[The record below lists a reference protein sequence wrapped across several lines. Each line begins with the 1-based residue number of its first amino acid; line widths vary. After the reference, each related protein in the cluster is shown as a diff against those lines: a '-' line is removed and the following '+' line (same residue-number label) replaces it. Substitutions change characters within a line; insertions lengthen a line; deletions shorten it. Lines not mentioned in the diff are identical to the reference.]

1 MKLTPYITVNDAA
14 RAIEFYC
21 SALGARE
28 TGARFTEPG
37 GRVGHAEISFGD
49 YPLMLSDEYPEF
61 GAVSPA
67 TLGGSTVLLHLYVDD
82 VDATVEKARSLGA
95 RVLRPAAEQD
105 YGDRAATI
113 QDPFGHRW
121 MVSTRKETVDK
132 ATLQQRVGDTYRID

>member
-37 GRVGHAEISFGD
+37 GKVGHAEISFGD

>member
-1 MKLTPYITVNDAA
+1 MKLTPYITVNDAT

-37 GRVGHAEISFGD
+37 GKVGHAEISFDD

-61 GAVSPA
+61 GAISPS
-67 TLGGSTVLLHLYVDD
+67 TLGGSTMMLHLYVDD
-82 VDATVEKARSLGA
+82 VDATVEKAQSLGA
-95 RVLRPAAEQD
+95 RVLRAAAEQD

-121 MVSTRKETVDK
+121 MVSTRKETLDK
-132 ATLQQRVGDTYRID
+132 ATLQERVGDTYRID